1 MSFDCQTIIVIGV
14 TMAAAVY
21 TGRSFLGQFKRSD
34 DESEGCAACPA
45 AQAATPSMDSAKPP
59 PPRSVASSSDS

>member
-1 MSFDCQTIIVIGV
+1 MSFDWQTMIVIGV

-45 AQAATPSMDSAKPP
+45 AQATTPPMDSAKPT
-59 PPRSVASSSDS
+59 PRSVASSSDN